1 MIDWKRGENKGER
14 GTEDVQVS
22 GLDIWVDGNAIYQ
35 YGDSGREADLHGPEA
50 SLVLHTVDP

>member
-1 MIDWKRGENKGER
+1 MIDWKRGENKGEK

-35 YGDSGREADLHGPEA
+35 YRDSGREADLHRPEA